1 MPGFSIKKVL
11 LLLFLFGNGAGM
23 LVSGIGYWSMEQSR
37 QHITWIEKN
46 SLLQINLM
54 TRIHQ
59 NLDAMQIQQE
69 NPRPAQDKSGQM
81 TYLAA
86 KTKEDLAELK
96 RNCQCLKNRGIMAE
110 IQRTYAELL
119 AMQSRLQQQE
129 KTDPGEAA
137 ERFQDQGRPLYQ
149 QMNALLDDAAHN
161 LMLRTD
167 EVYQESM
174 ANHHRSKLILLFA
187 VVFAGLF
194 FTAVTIFAWRFV
206 SSREK
211 LDAGFL
217 REQKKYQALF
227 ESSNDAILVLDSR
240 GFVNCN
246 PAAMIMFHF
255 PSVEFFR
262 SLSLTDISAPR
273 QAGGK
278 PTENEIQHRI
288 ELAGINQTQHFEW
301 LFKRHNG
308 DTFPAETV
316 IGAAQLDEE
325 TLIQLTIHDITQ
337 QKKDELSLRL
347 AAEVFENS
355 LEGIIITDG
364 KGKILTVN
372 KVFSEVTGYSRE
384 EVLDRDPSL
393 LQSGKHDS
401 DFYKA
406 FWHSLATTGQWQGEI
421 WNRRKNGE
429 VYAEWMNVSSVKNED
444 GDTLHYISVFSDIT
458 ERKQT
463 EDKIIHQAYH
473 DALTNLPNRVLFKD
487 RLEQAL
493 AFAHRLQHQNV
504 AVLFMDLDR
513 FKYIN
518 DTLGHD
524 AGDQLLQ
531 EVATRLHNCVR
542 ATDTVARLGG
552 DEFTILLPE
561 VDHAD
566 EAIMVASKVLEA
578 MKHPFTLSEQEIF
591 VTASIGISM
600 YPNDGENVGTLM
612 KNADAAMYH
621 VKGQGRA
628 GFHLYTNDLSSQTM
642 RRLELQ
648 NQLYNALDRD
658 EFVLHYQPQTDIA
671 SGAIFGVEALI
682 LWKHPALGLVPPGEF
697 IPVAEETGLIQSI
710 GAWVLEEAC
719 CQGKNWL
726 DAGITLQIAVNL
738 SARQF
743 HKKDL
748 AGLVTRTLHLSG
760 LPPELLELEITES
773 VAMENAEHSLHTLQ
787 SITQTGV
794 QTAIDDFGTGYSSLS
809 QLKKMP
815 LHTLK
820 IDRSFVKDLMTD
832 SDDSAIVTAI
842 ITMAH
847 SLGLKVIAEG
857 VETAQQ
863 LQRLHELGCDRAQ
876 GYLLGRPMPPH
887 EITGLLSPE
896 NGDGTE

>member
-1 MPGFSIKKVL
+1 MPSFSIKKVL

-54 TRIHQ
+54 TKIHQ
-59 NLDAMQIQQE
+59 GLNTMQIQLE
-69 NPRPAQDKSGQM
+69 SPRRVRDKSGKM
-81 TYLAA
+81 AYLAE
-86 KTKEDLAELK
+86 KTREDLVELK
-96 RNCQCLKNRGIMAE
+96 QNCHCVKNRSIMAE
-110 IQRTYAELL
+110 MQRTYAELL
-119 AMQSRLQQQE
+119 VMQETLQQLE
-129 KTDPGEAA
+129 ETDPGNAP
-137 ERFQDQGRPLYQ
+137 ERFLDQGRPLYQ
-149 QMNALLDDAAHN
+149 QMNMLLDDAAHN

-167 EVYQESM
+167 EIFQESM
-174 ANHHRSKLILLFA
+174 SNHYRSKLILLFA
-187 VVFAGLF
+187 VIFAGLF
-194 FTAVTIFAWRFV
+194 FTVVTIFAWRFV
-206 SSREK
+206 SGREK
-211 LDAGFL
+211 LDAEFL

-240 GFVNCN
+240 GFLNCN
-246 PAAMIMFHF
+246 PAALIMFHF
-255 PSVEFFR
+255 PSVDFLR
-262 SLSLTDISAPR
+262 SLSFSDISAPK
-273 QAGGK
+273 QAGGRLA
-278 PTENEIQHRI
+278 ENEIRHHI
-288 ELAGINQTQHFEW
+288 ELAGIDQVQHFEW
-301 LFKRHNG
+301 LFKRHDG
-308 DTFPAETV
+308 DIFPAETV
-316 IGAAQLDEE
+316 MGATQLDGE
-325 TLIQLTIHDITQ
+325 TLIQVTIHDITQ
-337 QKKDELSLRL
+337 QKQDELSLRL

-355 LEGIIITDG
+355 LDGIIITNG
-364 KGKILTVN
+364 EGKILTVN
-372 KVFSEVTGYSRE
+372 RVFSEVTGYSRE
-384 EVLDRDPSL
+384 EVLGRDPSL

-401 DFYKA
+401 EFYKD

-429 VYAEWMNVSSVKNED
+429 IYAEWMNLSSVKNED
-444 GDTLHYISVFSDIT
+444 GETLHYISVFSDIT
-458 ERKQT
+458 ERKRT

-493 AFAHRLQHQNV
+493 AFAHRIQHQNV

-513 FKYIN
+513 FKFIN

-524 AGDQLLQ
+524 AGDQLLR

-542 ATDTVARLGG
+542 TSDTVARLGG

-566 EAIMVASKVLEA
+566 EAILVASKVLEA
-578 MKHPFTLSEQEIF
+578 MKHPFILAEQEIF
-591 VTASIGISM
+591 VTVSIGISI

-628 GFHLYTNDLSSQTM
+628 GFHLYTNDLSLQTM

-648 NQLYNALDRD
+648 NQLYNALDRN
-658 EFVLHYQPQTDIA
+658 EFILHYQPQTDVV
-671 SGAIFGVEALI
+671 SGEIFGVEALI
-682 LWKHPALGLVPPGEF
+682 RWQHPTLGLVPPGEF
-697 IPVAEETGLIQSI
+697 IPEAEETGLIQPI

-719 CQGKNWL
+719 CQVKEWL
-726 DAGITLQIAVNL
+726 NMGFPLQVAVNL
-738 SARQF
+738 SGRQF

-748 AGLVTRTLHLSG
+748 TGLVTRTLHLCG

-820 IDRSFVKDLMTD
+820 IDRSFIKDLMTD

-863 LQRLHELGCDRAQ
+863 LQRLQELGCDRAQ

-887 EITGLLSPE
+887 EITAMLSQKT
-896 NGDGTE
+896 GDGAK

>member
-54 TRIHQ
+54 AKIHQ
-59 NLDAMQIQQE
+59 SLNTMQIQQE
-69 NPRPAQDKSGQM
+69 SPRRNQNKSGQM
-81 TYLAA
+81 AYLAT
-86 KTKEDLAELK
+86 KTKEDLAELQ
-96 RNCQCLKNRGIMAE
+96 RNCQCPRNRGIMTE

-119 AMQSRLQQQE
+119 TMQSVLQQQE
-129 KTDPGEAA
+129 ETDPKNAP
-137 ERFQDQGRPLYQ
+137 ERFQEQGRPLYQ
-149 QMNALLDDAAHN
+149 QMKTLLDDAASN
-161 LMLRTD
+161 LMFRTD
-167 EVYQESM
+167 QVYQESM

-187 VVFAGLF
+187 VIFAGLF
-194 FTAVTIFAWRFV
+194 FTVVTIFAWRFV

-246 PAAMIMFHF
+246 PAALIMFHL
-255 PSVEFFR
+255 PSVVLFR
-262 SLSLTDISAPR
+262 SLSFSDISAPK
-273 QAGGK
+273 QTGGR
-278 PTENEIQHRI
+278 PTDSEIQHRI

-308 DTFPAETV
+308 DIFPADTV
-316 IGAAQLDEE
+316 MGAAQLDGE

-355 LEGIIITDG
+355 LDGIIITNG
-364 KGKILTVN
+364 EGKILTVN
-372 KVFSEVTGYSRE
+372 RVFSEVTGYSRD
-384 EVLDRDPSL
+384 EVLGRDPSL

-401 DFYKA
+401 DFYMD

-429 VYAEWMNVSSVKNED
+429 IYAEWMNVSSVKSED

-458 ERKQT
+458 ERKRS

-493 AFAHRLQHQNV
+493 AFAQRLHHQNV

-513 FKYIN
+513 FKFIN

-524 AGDQLLQ
+524 AGDHLLQ
-531 EVATRLHNCVR
+531 EVAKRLRKCVR

-566 EAIMVASKVLEA
+566 EAILVASKVLES
-578 MKHPFTLSEQEIF
+578 MKHPFILSEQEIF
-591 VTASIGISM
+591 VTVSIGISI

-612 KNADAAMYH
+612 KNADTAMYH

-628 GFHLYTNDLSSQTM
+628 GFHLYTNDLSLQTM

-648 NQLYNALDRD
+648 NQLYNALDRN
-658 EFVLHYQPQTDIA
+658 EFILHYQIQTNIVT
-671 SGAIFGVEALI
+671 GEIIGVEALI
-682 LWKHPALGLVPPGEF
+682 RWQHPTLGLVPPIEF
-697 IPVAEETGLIQSI
+697 IPVAEETGLIQPI

-719 CQGKNWL
+719 CQARNWL
-726 DAGITLQIAVNL
+726 DMGFPLQVAVNL
-738 SARQF
+738 SGRQF

-748 AGLVTRTLHLSG
+748 TGLVTRTLHLCG
-760 LPPELLELEITES
+760 LPPEFLELEITES
-773 VAMENAEHSLHTLQ
+773 VAMENTDHSMHTLQ
-787 SITQTGV
+787 SITQIGV

-820 IDRSFVKDLMTD
+820 IDRSFIKDLMTD

-847 SLGLKVIAEG
+847 NLGLKVIAEG

-876 GYLLGRPMPPH
+876 GFFLGRPVPPD
-887 EITGLLSPE
+887 EITALLKPE
-896 NGDGTE
+896 NGH